1 MGKTP
6 IDWIGD
12 RIRHMRSAIYHRRLQ
27 FADDEEIN
35 EIKEKLLQ
43 ELQGMIN
50 DINQWTQKG
59 GTDNR

>member
-1 MGKTP
+1 
-6 IDWIGD
+6 
-12 RIRHMRSAIYHRRLQ
+12 MRSAIYHRRLQ